1 MIYTDFSV
9 SIRKMIDGDRQYNGR
24 SAIIGTPSSFL
35 SKCGV
40 DSNQYIT
47 VTKNVISKAMRCE
60 IRDSNGR
67 LKSNTGHGLSFEL
80 IIHAL
85 QELDFPPLVFKG
97 SAANSLLIITT
108 VPNEKMRNIV
118 IAMELNRCEGFSL
131 VNSIRSI
138 YGRDNL
144 SFYISKNIDE
154 GKLIGINKNKADEML
169 RSIGKSYPKE
179 NTFISCE

>member
-67 LKSNTGHGLSFEL
+67 LKGNTGHGLSFEL

-108 VPNEKMRNIV
+108 VPDEKMRNIV

-154 GKLIGINKNKADEML
+154 GNLIGINKNKADEML